1 MKIRDELTHL
11 SFFVKL
17 IREIQK
23 ERPGFFS
30 QEIVNKIVLMIATLE
45 KEWAIGVYG
54 KGILGITVSTIDN
67 FVNYRVKTVLDM
79 IGFESPLPS
88 GENPYSH
95 LDAISADNNNS
106 IKTGF
111 FETRLTEYSMADNME
126 GWDDI

>member
-1 MKIRDELTHL
+1 
-11 SFFVKL
+11 
-17 IREIQK
+17 
-23 ERPGFFS
+23 
-30 QEIVNKIVLMIATLE
+30 MIATLE

-111 FETRLTEYSMADNME
+111 FETRLTSYDFATTME
-126 GWDDI
+126 GWDQI